1 MLLSVAKAGRTAHW
15 LNMPRKVTE
24 AQACMLLD
32 SLIQMVGGQLAR
44 VPFRE
49 SYDAAAE
56 ALRGCIVVIDD
67 LTQVTPRSQLALRI
81 ERLARNL
88 KNVGAGLLISSYFPL
103 PATTDELLRKTQYSV
118 PRTHFTLKTK
128 PKIAR

>member
-1 MLLSVAKAGRTAHW
+1 
-15 LNMPRKVTE
+15 
-24 AQACMLLD
+24 MLLD

-118 PRTHFTLKTK
+118 PRTRLALKTK
-128 PKIAR
+128 AKTAIHS